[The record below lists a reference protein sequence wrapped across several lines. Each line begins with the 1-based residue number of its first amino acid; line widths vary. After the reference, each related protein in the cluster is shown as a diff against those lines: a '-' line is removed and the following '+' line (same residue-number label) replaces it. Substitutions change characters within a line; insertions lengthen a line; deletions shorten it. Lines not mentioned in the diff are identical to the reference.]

1 MSDINLEIRLN
12 RLENQV
18 AHLQNC
24 IDAIMNKLGIVMG
37 NDNGDD
43 DYEYDPR
50 YDD

>member
-1 MSDINLEIRLN
+1 MSNLDLEIRLSN
-12 RLENQV
+12 LENQV

-24 IDAIMNKLGIVMG
+24 IDAIMNKLGITM
-37 NDNGDD
+37 NNGDD

>member
-1 MSDINLEIRLN
+1 MSNLDLEIRLN
-12 RLENQV
+12 NLENQV

-24 IDAIMNKLGIVMG
+24 IDAIMNKLGIVMD

-43 DYEYDPR
+43 YEYDSR